1 MSTHNVVTIE
11 YSQRCYL
18 HVCEDLN
25 KTFAT
30 NAEDIVCVRSCSV
43 LQCAAVS
50 CSVLHCV
57 ALCCS
62 VLQCV
67 AVCCS
72 VLQYQNTEGAL
83 PVPI

>member
-1 MSTHNVVTIE
+1 
-11 YSQRCYL
+11 
-18 HVCEDLN
+18 
-25 KTFAT
+25 
-30 NAEDIVCVRSCSV
+30 V
-43 LQCAAVS
+43 LQCAAVC

-72 VLQYQNTEGAL
+72 VLQCVAVCCIHGSSCLIHTPDDKPYRCIDDFDTITGPFFKRDL
-83 PVPI
+83 